1 MIARFDENV
10 RVRRKSSSQAIH
22 GAITHPRWRQIHY
35 VWCLVDEAAP
45 QDESIPMID
54 VSAMLDLASDPGD
67 RERVARAIDDACRRV
82 GFFSIVGHGIPAE
95 LQDRLEDA
103 SHAFFARP
111 DAEKRSIEMARA
123 GSAWR
128 GWFPLGGELTS
139 GVPDRKEGIY
149 FGSEHPLDHPRVLA
163 EVALHG
169 RNQFP
174 DDGELH
180 EAVLDW
186 LDALRPVADA
196 VMRAIALGLG
206 LPAEWFEQ
214 HLTDDPTILFRIFH
228 YPPEPS
234 EAASAAQWGVGEHTD
249 YGLLT
254 LLAQDRLGGLEVRA
268 LDGSWIAVEPR
279 PGAIVCNLGDM
290 LERLTGGRYRSTP
303 HRVRN
308 TSGASRLSFPYFF
321 DPSWDATV
329 PTLPLPATDNQ
340 GSHERWDGAD
350 VLAWEGTY
358 GDYLTAKVAKVFP
371 ELFEVTRPRA

>member
-1 MIARFDENV
+1 
-10 RVRRKSSSQAIH
+10 
-22 GAITHPRWRQIHY
+22 
-35 VWCLVDEAAP
+35 VDDAAP
-45 QDESIPMID
+45 KNDPIPTID
-54 VSAMLDLASDPGD
+54 VSAMLDPASDSHD
-67 RERVARAIDDACRRV
+67 RERVARAIDDACRQV

-95 LQDRLEDA
+95 LQEHLEAA
-103 SHAFFARP
+103 SHAFFSLP
-111 DAEKRSIEMARA
+111 ESEKQAIAMARA

-163 EVALHG
+163 GVALHG

-174 DDGELH
+174 DGSELLT
-180 EAVLDW
+180 AVRGW

-214 HLTDDPTILFRIFH
+214 HLTGDPTILFRIFH
-228 YPPEPS
+228 YPPEPPGVV
-234 EAASAAQWGVGEHTD
+234 SATQQWGVGEHTD

-254 LLAQDRLGGLEVRA
+254 LLAQDQLGGLEVRT
-268 LDGSWIAVEPR
+268 LDGSWIDVEPI

-290 LERLTGGRYRSTP
+290 LERLTGGRYRSTR

-329 PTLPLPATDNQ
+329 PTLPLPATPDRA
-340 GSHERWDGAD
+340 SHERWDGGD

-371 ELFEVTRPRA
+371 ELFEVTRPRP